1 MKDFIMENSE
11 KLDMRVLQKRF
22 NKIKKE
28 LQKDEENK
36 KKKEN

>member
-1 MKDFIMENSE
+1 MENSE

-36 KKKEN
+36 KKREN